1 MKIPSK
7 NELDR
12 IRRDYP
18 VGTII
23 ELIEMSDKFAPPS
36 STLGEVIGV
45 DDMGDLEIRWAT
57 GSGLKVILSEDR
69 IRKLKD
75 GVITVCYGQREYWRS
90 RKQAAE
96 YFLDGMNAT
105 EGSEC
110 ERYSKIY
117 AELICGKKVCSDE
130 YEDL

>member
-7 NELDR
+7 KELDL
-12 IRRDYP
+12 IRREYP

-23 ELIEMSDKFAPPS
+23 EIQKMDDSQAPPVG
-36 STLGEVIGV
+36 TLGEVIGC
-45 DDMGDLEIRWAT
+45 DSMGDLLMRWST
-57 GSGLKVILSEDR
+57 GSSLKVILSEDR
-69 IRKLKD
+69 IRKLKN

-90 RKQAAE
+90 RKEAAD
-96 YFLDGMNAT
+96 YFLEGISASG
-105 EGSEC
+105 GSEC

>member
-1 MKIPSK
+1 MKIPTE
-7 NELDR
+7 NELDS
-12 IRRDYP
+12 IRREYP

-23 ELIEMSDKFAPPS
+23 ELIEMSDKFAPPKG
-36 STLGEVIGV
+36 TLGEIEGV
-45 DDMGDLEIRWAT
+45 DGLGDILVRWQT
-57 GSGLKVILSEDR
+57 GSSLKVILSEDR
-69 IRKLKD
+69 IRKIN

-90 RKQAAE
+90 RKQAAD

-117 AELICGKKVCSDE
+117 AELICGKTVCSDE

>member
-1 MKIPSK
+1 MKIPSEE
-7 NELDR
+7 ELDL
-12 IRRDYP
+12 IRREYP

-23 ELIEMSDKFAPPS
+23 EIQKMDDSQAPPVG
-36 STLGEVIGV
+36 TLGEVIGC
-45 DDMGDLEIRWAT
+45 DSMGDLLMRWST
-57 GSGLKVILSEDR
+57 GSTLKVILSEDR
-69 IRKLKD
+69 IRKVN
-75 GVITVCYGQREYWRS
+75 GAITICYGHREYWRS
-90 RKQAAE
+90 RKEAAA
-96 YFLDGMNAT
+96 YFLEGMNAT

>member
-1 MKIPSK
+1 MKIPSE

-12 IRRDYP
+12 IRREYP

-23 ELIEMSDKFAPPS
+23 ELIEMSDKFAPLKG
-36 STLGEVIGV
+36 TLGEVLGV
-45 DDMGDLEIRWAT
+45 DGAGDLLMRWAT
-57 GSGLKVILSEDR
+57 GSRLKIIISEDR
-69 IRKLKD
+69 FRKVN
-75 GVITVCYGQREYWRS
+75 GVITVCYGQREYWRC
-90 RKQAAE
+90 RKEAADH
-96 YFLDGMNAT
+96 FFDGLCAT

>member
-1 MKIPSK
+1 MTIPSE

-23 ELIEMSDKFAPPS
+23 ELIEMSDKFAPPKG
-36 STLGEVIGV
+36 TLGEIEGV
-45 DDMGDLEIRWAT
+45 DGLGDILVRWQT
-57 GSGLKVILSEDR
+57 GSSLKVILSEDC
-69 IRKLKD
+69 IRKID

-90 RKQAAE
+90 RKQAAD

-117 AELICGKKVCSDE
+117 AELICGKKG
-130 YEDL
+130 LH

>member
-1 MKIPSK
+1 MKIPSE

-12 IRRDYP
+12 IRREYP

-23 ELIEMSDKFAPPS
+23 EIQKMDDPQAPPVG
-36 STLGEVIGV
+36 TLGEVIGV
-45 DDMGDLEIRWAT
+45 DDLGDLEMLWST
-57 GSGLKVILSEDR
+57 GSSLKVILSEDR
-69 IRKLKD
+69 IRKVD

-90 RKQAAE
+90 RKQAAD
-96 YFLDGMNAT
+96 YFLDGINAT

-117 AELICGKKVCSDE
+117 AELLCGKTVCTDE
-130 YEDL
+130 YEDQ

>member
-7 NELDR
+7 KELER
-12 IRRDYP
+12 IRREYP

-23 ELIEMSDKFAPPS
+23 ELIEMRDKSAPPVG
-36 STLGEVIGV
+36 TLGEVVGC
-45 DDMGDLEIRWAT
+45 DDAGDLLLRWAT
-57 GSGLKVILSEDR
+57 GSRLKIIISEDR
-69 IRKLKD
+69 FRKVN
-75 GVITVCYGQREYWRS
+75 GVITVCYGQREYWRC
-90 RKQAAE
+90 RKEAADH
-96 YFLDGMNAT
+96 FFDGLCAT

-117 AELICGKKVCSDE
+117 AELLCGKTVCTDE